1 MKKAT
6 NSKNRG
12 EISKLFPIKLRWH
25 IETLNRCLKTAGF
38 NLEDTHLT
46 HLERIERLLAMVC
59 IAVVWAYL
67 VGDHRDQCVK
77 PIRILKNG
85 HRAMSVVRYGL
96 MEIESVLQRTCYKNK
111 SDIFKFLSC
120 T

>member
-1 MKKAT
+1 MQILICY
-6 NSKNRG
+6 NR
-12 EISKLFPIKLRWH
+12 PQQAVDTYKLRWQ

-46 HLERIERLLAMVC
+46 HVERIERRLAVVC
-59 IAVVWAYL
+59 NAVVWAYL
-67 VGDHRDQCVK
+67 VGGHRDQCVK

-85 HRAMSVVRYGL
+85 RRAMSVVRYGL
-96 MEIESVLQRTCYKNK
+96 MEIESVLQRHGYQAKTK
-111 SDIFKFLSC
+111 IFEFLSC

>member
-1 MKKAT
+1 M
-6 NSKNRG
+6 R
-12 EISKLFPIKLRWH
+12 
-25 IETLNRCLKTAGF
+25 
-38 NLEDTHLT
+38 HLCGIVRNC
-46 HLERIERLLAMVC
+46 ERSEPLLPERLLAVVC

-85 HRAMSVVRYGL
+85 RRAMSVVRYGL
-96 MEIESVLQRTCYKNK
+96 MEIESVLQRTYYKNK